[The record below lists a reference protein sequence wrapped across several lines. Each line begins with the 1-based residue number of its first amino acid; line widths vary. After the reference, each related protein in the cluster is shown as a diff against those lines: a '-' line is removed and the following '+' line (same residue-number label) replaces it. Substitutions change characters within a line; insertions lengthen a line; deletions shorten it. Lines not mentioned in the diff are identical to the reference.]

1 MGTRGYVGIRNND
14 GLLTGRF
21 NHWDSYYT
29 ALGTDAVELYFD
41 GKGNEI
47 LEIADNKAA
56 EDKEFLY
63 DGLFCEFAYI
73 YNKEND
79 TLEVYRGFFKNGQ
92 ELTDDKREKIV
103 HSLERGN
110 GNEYFCHLIFII
122 DKNKH
127 TKEQVLQAFEK
138 YDNTEEAESNE
149 KRGYPE
155 RDIIKLEV
163 PKGYNLIV

>member
-47 LEIADNKAA
+47 LEIADNKA
-56 EDKEFLY
+56 
-63 DGLFCEFAYI
+63 
-73 YNKEND
+73 
-79 TLEVYRGFFKNGQ
+79 
-92 ELTDDKREKIV
+92 DKREKIV